1 MPSNAT
7 KSTVREFVSR
17 RCLRGR
23 KSGIFVIAAIQSY
36 RLHLSIGDYFFMTNN
51 SYTVTTRVP
60 PKVDIQPADMR
71 ALLDRQRASFL
82 ANGTPT
88 YDSRI
93 DRLDRL
99 ITMLVDN
106 KDEITATLPP
116 PFVTHTQLTTP
127 FPQLWHISQ

>member
-36 RLHLSIGDYFFMTNN
+36 RLHLSMGDYFFMTNN

-60 PKVDIQPADMR
+60 PKVDIQPPDLPAF
-71 ALLDRQRASFL
+71 LDRQRASFL
-82 ANGTPT
+82 PNRPPP
-88 YDSRI
+88 YDSLI
-93 DRLDRL
+93 DPPHPLF
-99 ITMLVDN
+99 
-106 KDEITATLPP
+106 TLLL
-116 PFVTHTQLTTP
+116 H
-127 FPQLWHISQ
+127 